1 MAATTSASSSVPAE
15 TPTLPPTIEEF
26 AIDVNARAGIWYHG
40 IAKASDRFDQ
50 AQNEINSLQA
60 ENNSLRLK
68 LNGQQGVVEY
78 QKKEIERLQEKL
90 TLAEIDRYRRKVV
103 SGQNRTKEPETPE
116 SAPTQEP
123 APARMPS
130 TSTPTERSEKL
141 PDPDKFSGQRSD
153 LRRFVSQIHEKMTI
167 NRDRYPNPSAR
178 MSYVTSRLSGLPYDQ
193 ILPYIHE
200 GICSLEDY
208 PAILQILERSYGDPN
223 LVQNARS
230 EIFHTHQTNKDF
242 ASFFAEFQRRGMES
256 QLPDESL
263 SALLLEV
270 ISNELHEMLLHHPA
284 PSQQYHE
291 LASHLQKLENLRR
304 NHRRGA
310 RSNRYQPSPPAY
322 RPQSP
327 SYAAVARTAPLPPP
341 QRITE
346 PMDLSSTHRPRR
358 TGPSDRETGNCYRC
372 HRAGHLARNC
382 SLPDTRPQ
390 AQNSSGRRISAISTN
405 TSRNPSPSSSR
416 SRSQSPQHPRQIE
429 FRSSTPPR
437 SPPHSSASTNANQT
451 KGSSENGVRL
461 G

>member
-130 TSTPTERSEKL
+130 TPTERSEKL

-200 GICSLEDY
+200 GICSLDDY

-242 ASFFAEFQRRGMES
+242 ASFFAKFQRRGMES

-310 RSNRYQPSPPAY
+310 RSNRYQSTSSNRYQPSPPAY

-327 SYAAVARTAPLPPP
+327 SYAAVARTAPPPPP

-346 PMDLSSTHRPRR
+346 PMDLSSAHRPRR

-390 AQNSSGRRISAISTN
+390 SSNGRRISAISIN
-405 TSRNPSPSSSR
+405 TSRSPSP
-416 SRSQSPQHPRQIE
+416 QQPRQIE
-429 FRSSTPPR
+429 FRSSSPPR
-437 SPPHSSASTNANQT
+437 SPSGRSVSANQT
-451 KGSSENGVRL
+451 TGSSENGVRL